1 MRKNILRTFIA
12 AVATASF
19 LVVPAYAESA
29 VVAGNG
35 VNFRAGPG
43 MNYYVIATLDKGTP
57 VTVTDRSNGAWYA
70 VSCGGYDGFISAS
83 YLSITESGASAAP
96 VYTPAPAASA
106 SAEGYIN
113 AMYVR
118 FRSGPGSAY
127 SVLGEYNKGKAV
139 TLIGSGDGWT
149 ACVIDG
155 QLGYVYSQYISTDE
169 SHEQRNKQRR
179 RDAGAHGGAGRRH
192 LCGSDALPHVH
203 PAAAERERHHV
214 YRA

>member
-155 QLGYVYSQYISTDE
+155 QLGYVYSQYISTG
-169 SHEQRNKQRR
+169 SYS
-179 RDAGAHGGAGRRH
+179 GA
-192 LCGSDALPHVH
+192 
-203 PAAAERERHHV
+203 
-214 YRA
+214 

>member
-70 VSCGGYDGFISAS
+70 VSCGG
-83 YLSITESGASAAP
+83 
-96 VYTPAPAASA
+96 
-106 SAEGYIN
+106 
-113 AMYVR
+113 
-118 FRSGPGSAY
+118 
-127 SVLGEYNKGKAV
+127 
-139 TLIGSGDGWT
+139 
-149 ACVIDG
+149 
-155 QLGYVYSQYISTDE
+155 
-169 SHEQRNKQRR
+169 
-179 RDAGAHGGAGRRH
+179 
-192 LCGSDALPHVH
+192 
-203 PAAAERERHHV
+203 
-214 YRA
+214 